1 MEQAPNG
8 AGGPA
13 HGLELLLILAACCWL
28 WGCSVNPPV
37 RLSGYGNLERAK
49 VSLDVPFFPQTAN
62 HCGPA
67 ALAAVLGAS
76 GVDVTP
82 AQLSQRI
89 YLPKREG
96 SLQIELIATTRVYGR
111 IPFELI
117 PEVDALLAEVD
128 AGRPVLLLQN
138 LGTRTLPVWHYAV
151 LTGYDQ
157 HRNDFQLNSGKDQRL
172 WIPAPELLRTWE
184 WGGRWAMVALQPG
197 EFPVPPAAGPQP
209 DPDVARYLRS
219 VADFEAVAGGD
230 AGLPAWLAAARRW
243 PDEPGPALA
252 LGNRV
257 YHKGELQ
264 EAAFWYDYGLSKQP
278 DNPVLANNLASV
290 LGEAGCARSGEAV
303 LGPFVPSRHDQSRW
317 ADAIADTLH
326 ELAARPGKD
335 PEFCAHFI
343 ENARPGM
350 VL

>member
-1 MEQAPNG
+1 
-8 AGGPA
+8 
-13 HGLELLLILAACCWL
+13 
-28 WGCSVNPPV
+28 V
-37 RLSGYGNLERAK
+37 ERAT
-49 VSLDVPFFPQTAN
+49 VSLDVPFYPQTAK

-82 AQLSQRI
+82 RQLSQRI

-96 SLQIELIATTRVYGR
+96 SLQVELIATTRVHGR

-117 PEVDALLAEVD
+117 PEVGALLAELD
-128 AGRPVLLLQN
+128 AGRPVLLLQT

-157 HRNDFQLNSGKDQRL
+157 RRNNFQLNSGKHQQL
-172 WIPAPELLRTWE
+172 LTPAPELLRTWD

-197 EFPVPPAAGPQP
+197 KFPETPAAGPHP
-209 DPDVARYLRS
+209 DPAIARHLRS
-219 VADFEAVAGGD
+219 VADFEAVAGGE
-230 AGLPAWLAAARRW
+230 AALSAWLAAAQRW
-243 PDEPGPALA
+243 PDEPGPLLA
-252 LGNRV
+252 LGNQA
-257 YHKGELQ
+257 YLNGQLQ
-264 EAAFWYDYGLSKQP
+264 EAAFWYDYGLSKHP
-278 DNPVLANNLASV
+278 DNAVMANNLASV

-303 LGPFVPSRHDQSRW
+303 LGPFLLSGHDQSRW
-317 ADAIADTLH
+317 AEAITDTLH

-343 ENARPGM
+343 EKA
-350 VL
+350 

>member
-1 MEQAPNG
+1 MCVLVWL
-8 AGGPA
+8 PA
-13 HGLELLLILAACCWL
+13 
-28 WGCSVNPPV
+28 CSVNPHIELAEWRNVQPP
-37 RLSGYGNLERAK
+37 E
-49 VSLDVPFFPQTAN
+49 VSLAPPFFSQTAN
-62 HCGPA
+62 QCGPA
-67 ALAAVLGAS
+67 ALAAVLGAA
-76 GVDVTP
+76 GVEVGP
-82 AQLSQRI
+82 EQLSPGV
-89 YLPKREG
+89 YLPDRKG
-96 SLQIELIATTRVYGR
+96 SLQIELVAATRLHHRV
-111 IPFELI
+111 PFELASS
-117 PEVDALLAEVD
+117 VDALIAELAG
-128 AGRPVLLLQN
+128 GRPVLLLQN
-138 LGTRTLPVWHYAV
+138 LGTRSFPVWHYAV
-151 LTGYDQ
+151 LTGYDLE
-157 HRNDFQLNSGKDQRL
+157 RNAFRLNSGTEQGV
-172 WIPAPELLRTWE
+172 WISAPRLLRTWE

-317 ADAIADTLH
+317 AEAIADTLH